1 MSIALDSV
9 AISFGSEPLFTGL
22 SFSVK
27 AGEMVGICGA
37 SGSGKTSI
45 LRALLGFVSPSEGR
59 IEMCGREVTPANI
72 DYIRRHTAYLPQ
84 DLHLPVASVRDM
96 IAMTC
101 PSIDERREE
110 MDSLW
115 ERVGLELSLWDTHP
129 AQLSGG
135 QRQRILLATALLR
148 KKAVLLADE
157 PTSALDPATTQK
169 VIATLRQTAAE
180 NGTAILVASHDQHF
194 LAACDNVVNISP
206 L

>member
-45 LRALLGFVSPSEGR
+45 MRALLGFVSPSEGR

-129 AQLSGG
+129 TQLSGG

-194 LAACDNVVNISP
+194 LAACDNVVK

>member
-194 LAACDNVVNISP
+194 LAACDNVVK

>member
-59 IEMCGREVTPANI
+59 IEMCGRELTPANI

-194 LAACDNVVNISP
+194 LAACDNVVK

>member
-148 KKAVLLADE
+148 KKHF
-157 PTSALDPATTQK
+157 
-169 VIATLRQTAAE
+169 
-180 NGTAILVASHDQHF
+180 GTRSRHHSEGDCHTPP
-194 LAACDNVVNISP
+194 DRR
-206 L
+206 

>member
-129 AQLSGG
+129 VQLSGG

-194 LAACDNVVNISP
+194 LAACDNVVK

>member
-180 NGTAILVASHDQHF
+180 NGTAILVASHNQHF
-194 LAACDNVVNISP
+194 LAACDNVVK

>member
-37 SGSGKTSI
+37 SGSGKASI

-129 AQLSGG
+129 VQLSGG

-194 LAACDNVVNISP
+194 LAACDNVVK

>member
-1 MSIALDSV
+1 
-9 AISFGSEPLFTGL
+9 
-22 SFSVK
+22 
-27 AGEMVGICGA
+27 
-37 SGSGKTSI
+37 
-45 LRALLGFVSPSEGR
+45 
-59 IEMCGREVTPANI
+59 MCGREVTPANI

-194 LAACDNVVNISP
+194 LAACDNVVK

>member
-37 SGSGKTSI
+37 SGSGKASI

-194 LAACDNVVNISP
+194 LAACDNVVK

>member
-194 LAACDNVVNISP
+194 LAACNNVVK

>member
-148 KKAVLLADE
+148 KKAVVLANE

-194 LAACDNVVNISP
+194 LAACDNVVK

>member
-101 PSIDERREE
+101 PSIDEQREE

-194 LAACDNVVNISP
+194 LAACDNVVK

>member
-45 LRALLGFVSPSEGR
+45 LRALLGFVSPSEGQ

-194 LAACDNVVNISP
+194 LAACDNVVK

>member
-194 LAACDNVVNISP
+194 LAACGNVVK

>member
-27 AGEMVGICGA
+27 ASEMVGICGA

-194 LAACDNVVNISP
+194 LAACDNVVK